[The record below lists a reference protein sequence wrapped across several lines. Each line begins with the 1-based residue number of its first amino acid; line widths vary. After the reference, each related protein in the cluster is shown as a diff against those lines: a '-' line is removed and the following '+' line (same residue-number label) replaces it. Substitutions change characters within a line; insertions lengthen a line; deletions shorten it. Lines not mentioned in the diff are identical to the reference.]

1 MISMTYM
8 LEMSGG
14 RWTTFVGIGVEFYWV
29 AGWLSLGT
37 FAYFI
42 TDWRKLLLVT
52 SIPGRNHFIIVL
64 RQRITSQ
71 TLPGFFI
78 VLYCWIIPESPRWLH
93 TIGRRYDAD
102 RVVRRIASFNRK
114 TLPDDWK
121 LKSRYDCES
130 NFVLGTHIKS
140 ASTGYLLKR
149 STTSKT
155 HP

>member
-52 SIPGRNHFIIVL
+52 SIPGKHYFTLAWL
-64 RQRITSQ
+64 RMTFQ

-78 VLYCWIIPESPRWLH
+78 VLYCWILPESPRWLN
-93 TIGRRYDAD
+93 TVGRRYDAD
-102 RVVRRIASFNRK
+102 KVVRRIARFNGN
-114 TLPDDWK
+114 TLPYDWR
-121 LKSRYDCES
+121 LKSRY
-130 NFVLGTHIKS
+130 
-140 ASTGYLLKR
+140 
-149 STTSKT
+149 
-155 HP
+155 